1 MMEARATSPEETR
14 FGASRQAFEELVGRL
29 AKEDT
34 LAMRHDELESL
45 IEKGGREVLRQLL
58 QDHLELRAEREER
71 LEQVQ
76 GADGVE
82 RRQRREHERK
92 LMTVLGPVRVR
103 RTGYGAPGSTS
114 LHPMDEQLNLPPE
127 RYSHEVRKRVAQE
140 VAQGA
145 YEEAVKTVENNTGA
159 EVPKR
164 QAEQL
169 AARAAQDFEA
179 FYQTRQAASVE
190 EAANTGKL
198 VVVTSDGKGVPM
210 RREHLREQTR
220 KAAEAKQRKMAKR
233 LSKGEKRQRKRMAQV
248 ASVYT
253 VAPHIRTP
261 GDIMA
266 DLRPVEEVGA
276 KSARPKPEGKRV
288 WASLEK
294 ETEAVLGDAFEEA
307 SRRDPERRKEWVAIV
322 DGNLHQLSLMHE
334 MAARYQVTLVIILD
348 IIHVLEYLW
357 RACWAFHKESDPAAQ
372 KWVDTQLLQVL
383 QGRSSQV
390 AGAIRRSATLRG
402 LTGSER
408 AAADDCADYLLKYKK
423 YLQYDQYLAA
433 GFPIATGVIE
443 GACRYLVK
451 DRMEVT
457 GARWSLQGAEAVLR
471 LRSLHASGDFEEYW
485 RFHLEQEHQRH
496 HAQLYAKSPEEPPAV
511 PPPRSVGHLQVIK

>member
-1 MMEARATSPEETR
+1 MEARATSPEETL
-14 FGASRQAFEELVGRL
+14 FGASRQAFEGLVGRL
-29 AKEDT
+29 AEEDT
-34 LAMRHDELESL
+34 LQMRHDELESL
-45 IEKGGREVLRQLL
+45 IEKGGREVLRKLL
-58 QDHLELRAEREER
+58 QDHLELRAAREKQ

-82 RRQRREHERK
+82 RRHRREHERG
-92 LMTVLGPVRVR
+92 LMTVLGPVTVR

-127 RYSHEVRKRVAQE
+127 LYSHEVRKRVAQE
-140 VAQGA
+140 VARGA
-145 YEEAVKTVENNTGA
+145 YEEAVKTVEDNTGA
-159 EVPKR
+159 AVPKR

-179 FYQTRQAASVE
+179 FYQARQAASVE
-190 EAANTGKL
+190 EAANTGRVL
-198 VVVTSDGKGVPM
+198 VITSDAKGVPM

-220 KAAEAKQRKMAKR
+220 KAAETQQHKMAKR

-266 DLRPVEEVGA
+266 DLRPLEEVGA

-294 ETEAVLGDAFEEA
+294 ETEAVLEDAFEEA
-307 SRRDPERRKEWVAIV
+307 SRRDPKRQKEWVAVV
-322 DGNLHQLSLMHE
+322 DGNIPQLNLMHE
-334 MAARYQVTLVIILD
+334 MAARYKVTLIIILD
-348 IIHVLEYLW
+348 LIHVLEYLW
-357 RACWAFHKESDPAAQ
+357 KACWAFHEESDPAAQ
-372 KWVDTQLLQVL
+372 EWVDTHLLRVL
-383 QGRSSQV
+383 QGHSSQV
-390 AGAIRRSATLRG
+390 AGALRRSATRRG
-402 LTGSER
+402 LTGSKRE
-408 AAADDCADYLLKYKK
+408 AVDDCANYLLKYKK
-423 YLQYDQYLAA
+423 YLQYDKYLAA
-433 GFPIATGVIE
+433 GLPIATGVIE

-485 RFHLEQEHQRH
+485 RFHLEQEHQRN
-496 HAQLYAKSPEEPPAV
+496 HAPLYAKSPEEPPAV
-511 PPPRSVGHLQVIK
+511 PPPRSSGHLRVIK